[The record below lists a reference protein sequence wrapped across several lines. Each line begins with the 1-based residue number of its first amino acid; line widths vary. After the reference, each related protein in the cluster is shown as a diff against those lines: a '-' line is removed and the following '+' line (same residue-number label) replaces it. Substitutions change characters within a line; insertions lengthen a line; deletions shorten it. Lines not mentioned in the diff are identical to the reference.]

1 MRSRSAEA
9 SAASVD
15 TIPACA
21 GSGTPIPAMDT
32 MRRLATNLR
41 SRAIMQ
47 ISLSLLVGGAR
58 ASVPATR
65 RVGKSGHCPRG
76 ASAPYRP
83 VLPSAMLHAEFQHH
97 GGVDP
102 RKRRGLVLGG
112 APLEA
117 LA

>member
-1 MRSRSAEA
+1 MEAMRPRSAEA

-15 TIPACA
+15 TIPAWA

-65 RVGKSGHCPRG
+65 RGGKLFLFQRG
-76 ASAPYRP
+76 AMARFRP
-83 VLPSAMLHAEFQHH
+83 VLPYAVHPAACLQH
-97 GGVDP
+97 
-102 RKRRGLVLGG
+102 RT
-112 APLEA
+112 
-117 LA
+117 